1 MIWYI
6 LCSILIIII
15 SLIVCYIGV
24 SSLKDAKKLKL
35 ENQEEQQKLD
45 TQIKEQYLEIE
56 ELSNKRANLIDN
68 ITKEKE
74 KIDNLYENEKNKVT
88 EQLEEHKQRIKDAGE
103 VYVESLERA
112 YSEYEQSYSIKIQA
126 LADEEE
132 NISKELQKLKN
143 SLNAGIEA
151 QLREKEKEEQLDFY
165 TLQLDERAKKEVSAI
180 KQIEYIL
187 SDPRP
192 LRMLIWT
199 TYYSKKANELCARV
213 LGNKK
218 ITGIYRITNME
229 TKQCYIGQA
238 KDIKER
244 WREHMKC
251 GLGIDTPTGNKLYKA
266 MLDYGLDVFTF
277 ELIEECSSDN
287 LNEKERFFIDLYQS
301 YDFGMNSNRGNK

>member
-15 SLIVCYIGV
+15 SLIICYIGV
-24 SSLKDAKKLKL
+24 SSLKEAKKLEL

-74 KIDNLYENEKNKVT
+74 KINNLYENEKNKVT
-88 EQLEEHKQRIKDAGE
+88 EQLEEHKQRIKNAGE

-143 SLNAGIEA
+143 SLSAGIEA

-165 TLQLDERAKKEVSAI
+165 TLQLDEKAKKEVSAI

-251 GLGIDTPTGNKLYKA
+251 GLGIDTPAGNKLYKA

-287 LNEKERFFIDLYQS
+287 LNEKEKFFIDLYQS

>member
-15 SLIVCYIGV
+15 SLIICYIGV
-24 SSLKDAKKLKL
+24 SALKDAKKLKL

-132 NISKELQKLKN
+132 NINKELQKLKN
-143 SLNAGIEA
+143 SLSAGIEA

-251 GLGIDTPTGNKLYKA
+251 GLGIDTPAGNKLYKA

-287 LNEKERFFIDLYQS
+287 LNEKEKFFIDLYQS

>member
-1 MIWYI
+1 M
-6 LCSILIIII
+6 LIIII
-15 SLIVCYIGV
+15 GLIFCYIGY
-24 SSLKDAKKLKL
+24 SALKDAKNLKL
-35 ENQEEQQKLD
+35 LNQEQQEELN
-45 TQIKEQYLEIE
+45 IKIKQQHLEIE

-74 KIDNLYENEKNKVT
+74 KIDNFYENEKNKVT
-88 EQLEEHKQRIKDAGE
+88 EQFEEHKQRIKDAGE
-103 VYVESLERA
+103 AYAESLERA
-112 YSEYEQSYSIKIQA
+112 YSKYEQSYSIKIQS
-126 LADEEE
+126 LIDEKE
-132 NISKELQKLKN
+132 NINKELQKLKN

-238 KDIKER
+238 KDMKER

-251 GLGIDTPTGNKLYKA
+251 GLGIDAPAGNKLYKA
-266 MLDYGLDVFTF
+266 MLDYSLDAFTF
-277 ELIEECSSDN
+277 ELIEECVSDE
-287 LNEKERFFIDLYQS
+287 LNEKEKFFIDLYQS
-301 YDFGMNSNRGNK
+301 YDFGYNSTRGNK

>member
-15 SLIVCYIGV
+15 SLIICYIGV

-103 VYVESLERA
+103 VYIESLERA

-143 SLNAGIEA
+143 SLSAGSEA
-151 QLREKEKEEQLDFY
+151 QLREKEKEEQRDFY

-238 KDIKER
+238 KNIKER

-251 GLGIDTPTGNKLYKA
+251 GLGIDTPAGNKLYKA

>member
-15 SLIVCYIGV
+15 SLIICYIGV
-24 SSLKDAKKLKL
+24 SALNDAKKLKI
-35 ENQEEQQKLD
+35 ENQKEQQKLD

-88 EQLEEHKQRIKDAGE
+88 EQLEEYKQRIKDAGE

-143 SLNAGIEA
+143 SLSAGIEA

-251 GLGIDTPTGNKLYKA
+251 GLGIDTPAGNKLYKA

>member
-15 SLIVCYIGV
+15 SLIICYIGV
-24 SSLKDAKKLKL
+24 SALNDAKKLKI
-35 ENQEEQQKLD
+35 ENQKEQQKLD

-88 EQLEEHKQRIKDAGE
+88 EQLEEYKQRIKDAGE

-151 QLREKEKEEQLDFY
+151 QLR
-165 TLQLDERAKKEVSAI
+165 
-180 KQIEYIL
+180 
-187 SDPRP
+187 
-192 LRMLIWT
+192 
-199 TYYSKKANELCARV
+199 
-213 LGNKK
+213 
-218 ITGIYRITNME
+218 
-229 TKQCYIGQA
+229 
-238 KDIKER
+238 
-244 WREHMKC
+244 
-251 GLGIDTPTGNKLYKA
+251 
-266 MLDYGLDVFTF
+266 
-277 ELIEECSSDN
+277 
-287 LNEKERFFIDLYQS
+287 
-301 YDFGMNSNRGNK
+301 

>member
-15 SLIVCYIGV
+15 SLIICYIGV
-24 SSLKDAKKLKL
+24 SALKDAKKLKL

-143 SLNAGIEA
+143 SLSAGIEA

-199 TYYSKKANELCARV
+199 TYYFKKANELCSRV

-251 GLGIDTPTGNKLYKA
+251 GLGIDTPAGNKLYKA

-277 ELIEECSSDN
+277 ELIEEGSSDN
-287 LNEKERFFIDLYQS
+287 VNEKERFFIDRYQS

>member
-15 SLIVCYIGV
+15 SLIICYIGV

-88 EQLEEHKQRIKDAGE
+88 EQLEEHKQRIKNAGE

-143 SLNAGIEA
+143 SLSAGIEA

-238 KDIKER
+238 KNIKER

-251 GLGIDTPTGNKLYKA
+251 GLGIDTPAGNKLYKA

>member
-15 SLIVCYIGV
+15 SLIICYIGV

-251 GLGIDTPTGNKLYKA
+251 GLGIDTPAGNKLYKA

>member
-15 SLIVCYIGV
+15 SLIICYIGV
-24 SSLKDAKKLKL
+24 SSLKGAKKLKL

-103 VYVESLERA
+103 AYVESLERA

-143 SLNAGIEA
+143 SLSAGIEA

-165 TLQLDERAKKEVSAI
+165 TLQLDKKAKKEVSAI

-251 GLGIDTPTGNKLYKA
+251 GLGIDTPAGNKLYKA

-287 LNEKERFFIDLYQS
+287 LNEKEKFFIDLYQS

>member
-15 SLIVCYIGV
+15 SLIICYIGV
-24 SSLKDAKKLKL
+24 SSLKEAKKLEL

-88 EQLEEHKQRIKDAGE
+88 EQLEEHKQRIKNAGE

-143 SLNAGIEA
+143 SLSAGIEA
-151 QLREKEKEEQLDFY
+151 RLREKEKEEQLDFY
-165 TLQLDERAKKEVSAI
+165 TLQLDEKAKKEVSAI

-251 GLGIDTPTGNKLYKA
+251 GLGIDTPARNKLYKA

-287 LNEKERFFIDLYQS
+287 LNEKEKFFIDLYQS